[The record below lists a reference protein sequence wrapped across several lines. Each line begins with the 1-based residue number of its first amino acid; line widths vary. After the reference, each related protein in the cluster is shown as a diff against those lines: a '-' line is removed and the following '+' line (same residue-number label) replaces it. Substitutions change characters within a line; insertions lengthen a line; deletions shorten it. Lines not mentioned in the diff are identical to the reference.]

1 MPPVFLFV
9 VDTCVDEEELSA
21 LKESITMSLT
31 LMPANALVGLITFGR
46 HVHVSIF
53 RLFVKRACVLTG
65 KWKSQTSV
73 EEWMEL

>member
-46 HVHVSIF
+46 HVHVSILSSCLGALHM
-53 RLFVKRACVLTG
+53 R
-65 KWKSQTSV
+65 WQ
-73 EEWMEL
+73 

>member
-46 HVHVSIF
+46 HVHVSI
-53 RLFVKRACVLTG
+53 LSLWHSALHVC
-65 KWKSQTSV
+65 WQ
-73 EEWMEL
+73 